1 IPYSSLLV
9 RDRVDDENLRPES
22 NPVADKQRRIR
33 INRRMAETFKRAGG
47 AVDRHKAR
55 SLPVVFCGS
64 SRLWQGGADGPNPQ
78 CHVDRWFPLFT

>member
-1 IPYSSLLV
+1 MKGTGSIPVELWKQCHVNKENLPSIPYSSLLV

-47 AVDRHKAR
+47 
-55 SLPVVFCGS
+55 
-64 SRLWQGGADGPNPQ
+64 
-78 CHVDRWFPLFT
+78 